1 MKITLISIG
10 KTDEQYLREGI
21 ANYILRLRRYL
32 TLDIVELPGLK
43 NAGSLGKD
51 QYKTK
56 EADML
61 TSKWPKA
68 DLVVLL
74 DERGKELT
82 SVGFSEYIQ
91 ENTLR
96 GKSHIAFI
104 IGGPYGFT
112 KEIEAK
118 AGGKI
123 SLSKMTFN
131 HQMVRLFFLEQL
143 YRAMSILNNEPYHN
157 E

>member
-10 KTDEQYLREGI
+10 KTDETYLREGI
-21 ANYILRLRRYL
+21 ANYVIRLKRYL
-32 TLDIVELPGLK
+32 TLSIVELPGLK

-51 QYKTK
+51 QYKAK
-56 EADML
+56 EAEL
-61 TSKWPKA
+61 LFAKWPKA
-68 DLVVLL
+68 DLVILL
-74 DERGKELT
+74 DEKGKEFS
-82 SVGFSEYIQ
+82 SVGFSEYLQ
-91 ENTLR
+91 ESALR

-112 KEIEAK
+112 KEIQAK

-143 YRAMSILNNEPYHN
+143 YRAMTIINNEPYHN